1 VLTDVAFSAVAPYIE
16 LPAGEYDLKITTPGG
31 DTTLIDPV
39 PVTFN
44 DGDIVSAFATGDGA
58 NQPLGVFALPSG
70 QQGAFL
76 DLAPKFYL
84 YFPIILRNSP

>member
-1 VLTDVAFSAVAPYIE
+1 

-31 DTTLIDPV
+31 ATTLIDPV
-39 PVTFN
+39 AVTLN
-44 DGDIVSAFATGDGA
+44 EGDIVSAFATGDGA

-76 DLAPKFYL
+76 DLAPKFYY
-84 YFPIILRNSP
+84 YFPIIFQNSP